1 MAFFLRST
9 SSLLNFRAVHIQL
22 HRKCIHLTCVQFE
35 QSTSSSSDSNS
46 SSENSKDTDKSDN
59 EADIRNTILEASLP
73 FVHNYGW
80 SKTAIS
86 AGAESLGYP
95 GTTHGLFQQGGADL
109 VHYFYASCNQ
119 QLAEKLKREVEEAAS
134 DPSKTRPPH
143 LFVHDAIRFRLELIV
158 PYLDKWS
165 QAMGLMALPNN
176 TPRALAN
183 LLTMVDDVCYYA
195 GDRSIDV
202 TWYSRRIALAGIYK
216 LSELYLLQDSTPD
229 HQATWQ
235 FLRRRLEDALQLQG
249 VLESSGSATHM
260 AKDIATAAFTT
271 ARNIL
276 GLNWNR

>member
-46 SSENSKDTDKSDN
+46 SSENSKDTGKSDN

-202 TWYSRRIALAGIYK
+202 STAKRTRPPHLFVHDAIRFRLELIVPYLDKWSQAMGLMALPNNTPRALAN
-216 LSELYLLQDSTPD
+216 LLTMVDDVCYYAGDRSID
-229 HQATWQ
+229 
-235 FLRRRLEDALQLQG
+235 
-249 VLESSGSATHM
+249 
-260 AKDIATAAFTT
+260 

>member
-109 VHYFYASCNQ
+109 VHYFYA
-119 QLAEKLKREVEEAAS
+119 
-134 DPSKTRPPH
+134 TRPPH

-260 AKDIATAAFTT
+260 AKDIATAALCLFIMDCIGSDVIF
-271 ARNIL
+271 AAVDAINL
-276 GLNWNR
+276 QYSAFVY

>member
-1 MAFFLRST
+1 MAFFLRRT

-109 VHYFYASCNQ
+109 VHYFYA
-119 QLAEKLKREVEEAAS
+119 
-134 DPSKTRPPH
+134 TRPPH